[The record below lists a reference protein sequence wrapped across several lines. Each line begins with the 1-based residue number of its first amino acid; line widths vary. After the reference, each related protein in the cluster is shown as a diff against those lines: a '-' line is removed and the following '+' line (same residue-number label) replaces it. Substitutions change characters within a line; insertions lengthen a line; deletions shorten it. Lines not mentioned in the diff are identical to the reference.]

1 MKRLFFCITMISL
14 LLTGC
19 GNYTSSDTGTIKPM
33 SLSKEQE
40 KIVGLLSAQQEILLF
55 DYDSKREYTHFEVWV
70 EIYRNGELV
79 EPKAATLALRNEPKR
94 WNGQLAVVIND
105 NPDYQWI
112 LASWQDGVHASTVS
126 ERTKLYSSDGG
137 KVFGPITEPAAIEEG
152 KEILL
157 YSALFSMSDGMS
169 FYNGQK
175 YLEQPELLKEYPYAH
190 LIKCKFYNGAKN

>member
-1 MKRLFFCITMISL
+1 MRKSILYVMVL
-14 LLTGC
+14 LIFLTGC
-19 GNYTSSDTGTIKPM
+19 STSSSDVIK
-33 SLSKEQE
+33 SKKLNKDQQE
-40 KIVGLLSAQQEILLF
+40 IVNLLSAQQEILLF
-55 DYDSKREYTHFEVWV
+55 DYSTKNPYRNFDVWV